1 MKKIF
6 YLASIAAL
14 AFSSCAKDE
23 TTGVEIQ
30 NVGGSKIVAAVEADD
45 TRTELIKGEAGYE
58 FRWKATDALYVY
70 GDEKHPLP
78 GETFAISEGAESA
91 SAVFSG
97 VALKSDAKYVATYP
111 AKTSV
116 KPTWDKLGN
125 GTTVPFY
132 YEVAP
137 ASVKMSIPA
146 EQNYKPGSFDTGV
159 APAVSTTFA
168 VDAEG
173 NAQVSMQP
181 VADYLFVNI
190 RGTEPIEKLT
200 LRLTT
205 AEGKKQIGLAGE
217 AALVKYT
224 QNKTTRY
231 YLPNTG
237 MKGDI
242 TLNAIA
248 TPDVDCH
255 DANTYVF
262 TIPAGI
268 LGMGNSVCAYLFVN
282 EAPNAN
288 GSNWRFAVTDYE
300 INKQYL
306 VNKEM
311 HDNYLINQYKGKN
324 EAGKTVDM
332 NRGYDSKKATAEKPM
347 ENTVFWLNEMVDT
360 DADGE
365 VDARGSFLYNPDGA
379 TIITDQI
386 ELLNYLENYKSGDS
400 AFICNDAEFDFSK
413 EALDALATEYRKA
426 GYTFVNDLIN
436 NYYAFGF
443 PCIKKFEDSFVGN
456 GAVISN
462 VAKLRSMDGIF
473 GEIAGTVSGVTF
485 ENIISAKDVDV
496 VNKGLKNEYEVTTYG
511 VILGSNKGKGTVKK
525 VVISGGSGEAVM
537 DEATSADY
545 AGITFEN
552 ISEDLNN
559 IFNNVA
565 VAAATQAV
573 PAFDLSS
580 TWAEVSN
587 VAGSVFENVTP
598 AGRAIINIDNE
609 DATYAKLTDKV
620 VNGTTPNVASVLIN
634 GVSYWTGGKTPAT
647 ADFKVN
653 KIPYGKYIQYA
664 EELAYGLTSGY
675 AVLTRNMDLNFENL
689 QWYDEDGDL
698 IDYISW
704 ETANFNILEGAGNT
718 VKGIVMFDS
727 GATKNDANHSVAP
740 FKLNVAQNITLDGVE
755 INLVSKQDNT
765 YVPQWIAGLSIS
777 ASEISGVTLNNLEI
791 VAGDADEQNAPQY
804 NTNGWKA
811 FMGYLVANATD
822 IKVSNTAING
832 VYSNVKGTAAPVAHL
847 EVTSTNAQM
856 LNNTLTNVELDGGQT
871 EITECTEDAGRKLW
885 NISSETFGRVWGH
898 GKNAN
903 TAVGIKFD
911 GYSNIAFTYNAESPI
926 VIYDLDS
933 TDDNVVLEN
942 E

>member
-168 VDAEG
+168 VDADG

-324 EAGKTVDM
+324 EAGETVDM

-365 VDARGSFLYNPDGA
+365 DDARGSFLYNPSGA

-386 ELLNYLENYKSGDS
+386 QLLDYLENYKAGDS

-620 VNGTTPNVASVLIN
+620 VNGTTSNVASVLIN

-647 ADFKVN
+647 ADYKVN
-653 KIPYGKYIQYA
+653 KVHYGKYIQYA
-664 EELAYGLTSGY
+664 EELANGYTGNDY

-704 ETANFNILEGAGNT
+704 EIAKFNTLVGAGNT
-718 VKGIVMFDS
+718 VKGIVMFDG
-727 GATKNDANHSVAP
+727 GATAANHSVAP
-740 FKLNVAQNITLDGVE
+740 FELNAAQNIILDGVE
-755 INLVSKQDNT
+755 IYLVSEQGGTNI
-765 YVPQWIAGLSIS
+765 PQWISGLSIS
-777 ASEISGVTLNNLEI
+777 ASEITGVTINDLKI

-804 NTNGWKA
+804 STSWKVK
-811 FMGYLVANATD
+811 MGYLVADATD
-822 IKVSNTAING
+822 IKISNSAING
-832 VYSNVKGTAAPVAHL
+832 VYSNVKGLAAPVAKL
-847 EVTSTNAQM
+847 TLTSKNAQM
-856 LNNTLTNVELDGGQT
+856 LNNTLTNVELDGGQA
-871 EITECTEDAGRKLW
+871 EITENVEYVAAKHWNMAG
-885 NISSETFGRVWGH
+885 ETFGHVFAAKGQ
-898 GKNAN
+898 N
-903 TAVGIKFD
+903 AVGIKFD

-933 TDDNVVLEN
+933 SDDNVVLEN

>member
-97 VALKSDAKYVATYP
+97 VALKSNAKYVATYP

-173 NAQVSMQP
+173 NAAVKMQP

-190 RGTEPIEKLT
+190 VGTAPISKLT
-200 LRLTT
+200 LELWDGNSNHNKL
-205 AEGKKQIGLAGE
+205 AIAGE
-217 AALVKYT
+217 AVLTKYAYN
-224 QNKTTRY
+224 QTTRY
-231 YLPNTG
+231 YLSNTG
-237 MKGDI
+237 MTGNSI
-242 TLNAIA
+242 VLNAEA
-248 TPDVDCH
+248 TPEVDCH
-255 DANTYVF
+255 EANTYVF

-268 LGMGNSVCAYLFVN
+268 LGMNNNVEAVIYVN
-282 EAPNAN
+282 DSETFNFGVMDEGSLNPVKPVDGQERIINTHLNYKTKKVN
-288 GSNWRFAVTDYE
+288 GVDTPYGRT
-300 INKQYL
+300 
-306 VNKEM
+306 
-311 HDNYLINQYKGKN
+311 GK
-324 EAGKTVDM
+324 
-332 NRGYDSKKATAEKPM
+332 DSKNNTVYNLPM
-347 ENTVFWLNEMVDT
+347 ENTVFWLNSKE
-360 DADGE
+360 DGE
-365 VDARGSFLYNPDGA
+365 IVPFIYNPSDA
-379 TIITDQI
+379 VIITDQI
-386 ELLNYLENYKSGDS
+386 ELLDYMENYDNSSRKDVYSKS

-413 EALDALATEYRKA
+413 EALDALATEYRNNPK
-426 GYTFVNDLIN
+426 YTYVNDLIN

-443 PCIKKFEDSFVGN
+443 PCITKFEDTFAGN

-473 GEIAGTVSGVTF
+473 GEIDGTISGVTF
-485 ENIISAKDVDV
+485 ENIISAKDVEV
-496 VNKGLKNEYEVTTYG
+496 VNEGKKNEYEVTTYG
-511 VILGSNKGKGTVKK
+511 VILGTDENTTAATIKN
-525 VVISGGSGEAVM
+525 VVVSGGSGEAVM
-537 DEATSADY
+537 AEGSSANY

-552 ISEDLNN
+552 VSEDLNH
-559 IFNNVA
+559 IFGNVN
-565 VAAATQAV
+565 VAAATTTV
-573 PAFDLSS
+573 PAFDLSA
-580 TWAEVSN
+580 TWDEVSN
-587 VAGSVFENVTP
+587 VAGSVFETVTP
-598 AGRAIINIDNE
+598 AGRAIINITNE
-609 DATYAKLTDKV
+609 EATYAALTDMV
-620 VNGTTPNVASVLIN
+620 VNGTYPNVASVVIN
-634 GVSYWTGGKTPAT
+634 GVSFWTGGEAAPA
-647 ADFKVN
+647 ANYKVN
-653 KIPYGKYIQYA
+653 NAIKGKYIQYA
-664 EELAYGLTSGY
+664 EELAYGLTTGV
-675 AVLTRNMDLNFENL
+675 AVLYRNIDLNFENL

-698 IDYISW
+698 IGAIPW
-704 ETANFNILEGAGNT
+704 TTAKFDTLNGAGNT
-718 VKGIVMFDS
+718 VKGIVMFDE
-727 GATKNDANHSVAP
+727 GATAANHSVAP
-740 FKLNVAQNITLDGVE
+740 FELNAAQNIILDGVE
-755 INLVSKQDNT
+755 IYLVSEQGGTNI
-765 YVPQWIAGLSIS
+765 PQWIAGLSIS
-777 ASEISGVTLNNLEI
+777 ASEITGVTINDLKI

-804 NTNGWKA
+804 STSWKVK
-811 FMGYLVANATD
+811 MGYLVADATD
-822 IKVSNTAING
+822 IKVSNSAING
-832 VYSNVKGTAAPVAHL
+832 VYSNVKGLAAPVAKL
-847 EVTSTNAQM
+847 TLTSKNAQM

-871 EITECTEDAGRKLW
+871 EITENVEYVAAKHWNMAG
-885 NISSETFGRVWGH
+885 ETFGHVFAAKGQ
-898 GKNAN
+898 N
-903 TAVGIKFD
+903 AVGIKFD
-911 GYSNIAFTYNAESPI
+911 GYSNIAFTYNAQSPI

-933 TDDNVVLEN
+933 TGDNVVLEN